1 MPTSLSDLAEHTGT
15 LIAIIGI
22 LGAAVAYG
30 IKRTLDELKE
40 MWKTIGEI
48 MDRQMALRERL
59 PVEYL
64 RKDDLIDLKQML
76 SDISVRLNIF
86 MDDCR
91 KGECVMGRI
100 AQHRGGKE

>member
-1 MPTSLSDLAEHTGT
+1 MPMSLSDLAEHTGT
-15 LIAIIGI
+15 LITIIAI

-64 RKDDLIDLKQML
+64 RKDDLADLKQML
-76 SDISVRLNIF
+76 TDISGRLNLF
-86 MDDCR
+86 MDECR
-91 KGECVMGRI
+91 RGECVMGRI
-100 AQHRGGKE
+100 AHHRGGKE